1 MTRQWIRQCR
11 LYVGNGSEAVDLS
24 SMRIRFQVERATT
37 QTPERADITISNL
50 SNATAN
56 KIQKEYD
63 NVVLQAGYD
72 GSYSTIFE
80 GQIVQKRGP
89 ARENPVDTYFNVQA
103 RAGQTG
109 YSFAVVNKTLA
120 AGHTFKDQV
129 DACLEAL
136 KPYGI
141 TAGNIPDLSSVK
153 MPRGRALFGMA
164 RNQLR
169 SICQSVG
176 ASWWIE
182 GSKLNILKNDDVMS
196 GTAVVLN
203 SDTGMIGMPVQTM
216 DGVEVRCLLN
226 PNLKLG
232 GTLKIDEASIQ
243 KTKLTLTQNYSED
256 IQRQQLESNIAA
268 DGLYQ
273 IRFLSHIGDT
283 RGTEWYSD
291 ALCIPV
297 SGTSTSKRANQ
308 QYVGPVSAN

>member
-11 LYVGNGSEAVDLS
+11 LYIGNGGEAVDLS
-24 SMRIRFQVERATT
+24 SMRIRFNVERETS

-72 GSYSTIFE
+72 GNFSTIFQ

-89 ARENPVDTYFNVQA
+89 ARESPVDTYFNILA
-103 RAGQTG
+103 RAGQTA
-109 YSFAVVNKTLA
+109 YSFAMVSKTLA
-120 AGHTFKDQV
+120 AGHTFRDQV

-136 KPYGI
+136 KPYGV
-141 TAGNIPDLSSVK
+141 TAGKISDLGTAK

-164 RNQLR
+164 RHHLR
-169 SICQSVG
+169 AICQSVG

-182 GSKLNILKNDDVMS
+182 GGKLNILKNEDVMTGS
-196 GTAVVLN
+196 AVVLN
-203 SDTGMIGMPVQTM
+203 SSTGMIGMPVQTM

-226 PNLKLG
+226 PNLQLG
-232 GTLKIDEASIQ
+232 GTVKIDEASIQ
-243 KTKLTLTQNYSED
+243 KTKLTLTQPYAED
-256 IQRQQLESNIAA
+256 VQRTQLEGNIAA

-273 IRFLSHIGDT
+273 IRFLSHVGDT

-308 QYVGPVSAN
+308 QYVGPVSGN